1 MTDCKETVYYQGE
14 SIEVTYP
21 AMILNY
27 YAQANLEVAD
37 DGIWVEYCDH
47 DGETKLMYNVLTEER
62 TFL

>member
-1 MTDCKETVYYQGE
+1 MICKQEVTIKGETV
-14 SIEVTYP
+14 EVTYP

-27 YAQANLEVAD
+27 YAQDSLEIAD

-62 TFL
+62 DYV